1 MQMFGWR
8 LDNVA
13 AVRRTDVLTGSEV
26 VGFWAREGSQNQEPS
41 SGINEDDSDVCLS
54 GSFILLHA

>member
-1 MQMFGWR
+1 MVGWR

-54 GSFILLHA
+54 GSFIY